1 MNINIVDQYHIQS
14 MLNSLSTAKVKV
26 LESEPLK
33 SLEALQLYSPAED
46 KTRLSS
52 IRTEVMEDVPLNV
65 SVILLVT
72 LSRREPSLYQEMSGS
87 GIPEAE
93 QTNDTV
99 SLMSA
104 VRSTGNSK
112 MEVFSVDREM
122 NHKV

>member
-1 MNINIVDQYHIQS
+1 M
-14 MLNSLSTAKVKV
+14 KVKV

-52 IRTEVMEDVPLNV
+52 TSSEVMEDVPLNV

-72 LSRREPSLYQEMSGS
+72 LSRREPSLYQEMSGR

-99 SLMSA
+99 SLMLA
-104 VRSTGNSK
+104 VRSSGDSK
-112 MEVFSVDREM
+112 MVVFPVNREM